1 MVICD
6 NCCGILEDENTD
18 DPCVCENAAE
28 LTRLLADSED
38 MLIKMMQ

>member
-1 MVICD
+1 MVRCD
-6 NCCGILEDENTD
+6 NCNGILEDEDTD

-28 LTRLLADSED
+28 LTRMLAESED